1 MHETV
6 DGSQNGHENMVG
18 KPLGH
23 VGDSESN
30 QGRKQEKRVESSQSS
45 QKAGKLKLFQSRSE
59 LVVFLIPELSDKKI
73 KGDDLLSQCLKV
85 PQRISCYSTL

>member
-45 QKAGKLKLFQSRSE
+45 QKAGKLKLFQSRLE
-59 LVVFLIPELSDKKI
+59 LATNCSLFNFGTFRQED
-73 KGDDLLSQCLKV
+73 
-85 PQRISCYSTL
+85 